1 MKLGTEDKKKLTA
14 AAVFGVG
21 ALFAVYY
28 MYSSFSTP
36 DVPPPAPPVI
46 VSAPARGRTTA
57 SETAVNG
64 RAAGKV
70 GTTSAQ
76 YDPTLKME
84 AMLVTESLVY
94 TGSGRNIFS
103 ANSAPPPVVIPKAI
117 ASARPNAAAEAA
129 ARAALGPPPLPP
141 IDLKFFG
148 VETSENGTRRAF
160 LLHGEDVFLASA
172 GDVVQRRYKVD
183 TISASSIEVEDLTD
197 NNRQTLVLQK
207 Q

>member
-1 MKLGTEDKKKLTA
+1 MKLGNEDKKKLTA
-14 AAVFGVG
+14 AGVLGAG

-36 DVPPPAPPVI
+36 DVPPPPPPVI
-46 VSAPARGRTTA
+46 VSAPVRGRATTTTA
-57 SETAVNG
+57 VTG

-94 TGSGRNIFS
+94 SGSGRNIFS
-103 ANSAPPPVVIPKAI
+103 ANSAPPTVVIPKAI
-117 ASARPNAAAEAA
+117 ASARPNAAALAA
-129 ARAALGPPPLPP
+129 AAAASGPPPLPP

-148 VETSENGTRRAF
+148 VETRGDGSRQAF
-160 LLHGEDVFLASA
+160 LLHGEDVFLATA
-172 GDVVQRRYKVD
+172 GDVVQRRYKVG
-183 TISASSIEVEDLTD
+183 TISANSIEVEDLT
-197 NNRQTLVLQK
+197 NSNRQTLVLQK